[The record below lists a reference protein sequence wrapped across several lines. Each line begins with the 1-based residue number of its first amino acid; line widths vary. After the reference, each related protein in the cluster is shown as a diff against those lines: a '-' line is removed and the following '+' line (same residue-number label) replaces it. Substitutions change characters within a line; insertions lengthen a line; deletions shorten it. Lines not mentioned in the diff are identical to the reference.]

1 MTKNAFVNNE
11 RSVAINKYEL
21 RGRLYIRGYIIY
33 DHCPK
38 ELCNMNLHLYGDSF
52 RNNKLNCIITMI
64 VLCN

>member
-1 MTKNAFVNNE
+1 MCSPAHIMAMSTKLVTKQL
-11 RSVAINKYEL
+11 S
-21 RGRLYIRGYIIY
+21 LYIYVYIYIIY
-33 DHCPK
+33 DNCPQ

>member
-1 MTKNAFVNNE
+1 M
-11 RSVAINKYEL
+11 
-21 RGRLYIRGYIIY
+21 YIYIIY
-33 DHCPK
+33 DNCPQ